1 MQVSHIVGWILL
13 CNGGAQELEASSCL
27 SPTKEVSSSPGSRRQ
42 PEKQE
47 ELGEVLETEM
57 LNCSCPPCYFVK
69 YVSNYQ
75 LVTTAAEAT
84 SSTPSTVAVVPLT
97 VIGAIVVTPVRGKS
111 SIASIASIA
120 ASTVV
125 ISIIPT
131 RVTLGPLD
139 HLANTKM
146 LTSN

>member
-13 CNGGAQELEASSCL
+13 CTGGAQELEASSCL

-84 SSTPSTVAVVPLT
+84 SSTPSTVAVVPVT
-97 VIGAIVVTPVRGKS
+97 VIGAIVITPVRGES
-111 SIASIASIA
+111 SISSIASIA

-146 LTSN
+146 LT

>member
-47 ELGEVLETEM
+47 ELGEVLETEK
-57 LNCSCPPCYFVK
+57 LSCSCPSCYFVK

-84 SSTPSTVAVVPLT
+84 SSTPSTVAVVPVT
-97 VIGAIVVTPVRGKS
+97 VIGAIVVTPVRGES
-111 SIASIASIA
+111 SIASIA
-120 ASTVV
+120 ASAVV